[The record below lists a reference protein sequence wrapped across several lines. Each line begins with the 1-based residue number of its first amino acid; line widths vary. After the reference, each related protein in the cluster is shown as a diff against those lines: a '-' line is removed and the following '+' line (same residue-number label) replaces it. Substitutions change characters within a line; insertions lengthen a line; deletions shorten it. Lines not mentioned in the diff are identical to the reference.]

1 VSRSAVVVAH
11 PGHELRVF
19 HWLERERP
27 LYFCL
32 TEGSGGAA
40 ESRMGSTTAV
50 LERAGAV
57 QGGLYGRYSDKQMYR
72 MLLDGRTDVFVQL
85 ATEIADA
92 LMAAGVESVAGD
104 AVEGFNPSH
113 DVCRFVIDGAV
124 DIFRRRTGRPIENRE
139 FVLDSRPDDCPEAV
153 RAETM
158 WIRLDDAALDR
169 KIDAA
174 LQYPELRDEVQAA
187 LARFGRNAFGV
198 ECLRPATTTLMIE
211 RFERELPIYERHG
224 EQRRRE
230 GRYNDVIRYR
240 QHVLPV
246 RAAIQSSH
254 SS

>member
-50 LERAGAV
+50 LERAGAA
-57 QGGLYGRYSDKQMYR
+57 QSGLYGRYTDKQMYR
-72 MLLDGRTDVFVQL
+72 MLLDGRADVFVQL
-85 ATEIADA
+85 AAEIADA
-92 LMAAGVESVAGD
+92 LMAAGIESVAGD

-113 DVCRFVIDGAV
+113 DVCRFVIDGAIDSV
-124 DIFRRRTGRPIENRE
+124 RRRTGRSIENRE
-139 FVLDSRPDDCPEAV
+139 FVLDSRPDECPEAV
-153 RAETM
+153 RSEAA

-187 LARFGRNAFGV
+187 LARFGRNAFAV
-198 ECLRPATTTLMIE
+198 ECLRPATTTLMME
-211 RFERELPIYERHG
+211 RFEHELPIYERHG
-224 EQRRRE
+224 EQRQRE
-230 GRYNDVIRYR
+230 GRYDDVIRYR

-246 RAAIQSSH
+246 RAAIQSAH

>member
-1 VSRSAVVVAH
+1 VSRSAVIVAH

-40 ESRMGSTTAV
+40 ESRMESTTAV

-57 QGGLYGRYSDKQMYR
+57 PGGLYGRYADKQVYR

-85 ATEIADA
+85 ATELADA

-124 DIFRRRTGRPIENRE
+124 DIVRRRTGRVIENRE

-153 RAETM
+153 RAGAT
-158 WIRLDDAALDR
+158 WIRLDEAALER

-174 LQYPELRDEVQAA
+174 LQYPELRDEVQVA

-211 RFERELPIYERHG
+211 RFEQELPIYERHG
-224 EQRRRE
+224 EQRQRE

-246 RAAIQSSH
+246 RAAIQSPH